1 MKWDIPNRHTC
12 LNFISLIILL
22 AGLGSAAWIYQ
33 TAGNDSSSVIGYE
46 EEGGSVSPVM
56 PEDSKKFLR
65 DLELYGGKT
74 EVLMYEFRI
83 WFAGL
88 WHGKSLAYTVAC
100 ITVLISLGFYV
111 VNYLQSG
118 LESDTRNKMNRKRS
132 DENIT

>member
-1 MKWDIPNRHTC
+1 MKWNITNRHTF
-12 LNFISLIILL
+12 LNFISLFIVL
-22 AGLGSAAWIYQ
+22 AGLGSAIWIYQ
-33 TAGNDSSSVIGYE
+33 TAGNDSNGVIGYE
-46 EEGGSVSPVM
+46 EEDGAVYPVV

-74 EVLMYEFRI
+74 GVLLYEFRS
-83 WFAGL
+83 WFVGL

-100 ITVLISLGFYV
+100 IAILISLGFYV

-118 LESDTRNKMNRKRS
+118 LESDIRNKMNRKRS